1 MNKFINNVLTK
12 ENVTTVA
19 QSNSKLTHIVSDT
32 ILMNIVDQKNILEIA
47 CPITSINN
55 ITSEVLSDLP
65 PI

>member
-1 MNKFINNVLTK
+1 
-12 ENVTTVA
+12 
-19 QSNSKLTHIVSDT
+19 
-32 ILMNIVDQKNILEIA
+32 MNIVDQKNILEIA